1 MYKYILL
8 MVLAV
13 MSNSIAIAGN
23 LEDGIGAY
31 KKSDYSQALE
41 LLRPIAENGNV
52 AAQGILGRMY
62 LRGEGVTQ
70 DYEEAAKWHRLA
82 AEQGDPL
89 AIGNLGMLYV
99 RGDGVPVNQIAGF
112 ALLLR
117 SVTLDSSPENNAKQ
131 NITSIR
137 DLTPQMITVAQ
148 ELDDQMSTAKSLLV
162 PLDQYLILTTAP

>member
-8 MVLAV
+8 MVLTV

-82 AEQGDPL
+82 AEQGDSYSQYNL
-89 AIGNLGMLYV
+89 ASSYYYGM
-99 RGDGVPVNQIAGF
+99 GVNQNYQEA
-112 ALLLR
+112 
-117 SVTLDSSPENNAKQ
+117 AKWY
-131 NITSIR
+131 R
-137 DLTPQMITVAQ
+137 LAA
-148 ELDDQMSTAKSLLV
+148 E
-162 PLDQYLILTTAP
+162 